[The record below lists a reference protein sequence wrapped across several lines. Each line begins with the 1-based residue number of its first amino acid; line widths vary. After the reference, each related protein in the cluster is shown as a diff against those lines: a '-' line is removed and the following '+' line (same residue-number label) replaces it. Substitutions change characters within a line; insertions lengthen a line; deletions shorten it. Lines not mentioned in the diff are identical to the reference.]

1 MKLHSNFFENLTQD
15 QFDYVLNVLVM
26 YKQLNPKKDVYLNE
40 RCFKSAL
47 GSISNLMNSQTSKN

>member
-1 MKLHSNFFENLTQD
+1 MKLPPNFFENLSQD
-15 QFDYVLNVLVM
+15 KFDYVLNVLIM

-47 GSISNLMNSQTSKN
+47 ANVSNFMNSQTVKN